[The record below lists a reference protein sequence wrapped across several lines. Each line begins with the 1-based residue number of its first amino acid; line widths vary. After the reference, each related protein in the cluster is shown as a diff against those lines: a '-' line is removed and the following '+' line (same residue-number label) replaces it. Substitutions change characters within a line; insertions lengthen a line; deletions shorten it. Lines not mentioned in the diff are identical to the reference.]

1 MEVIIKDFIRIIL
14 EKEKENLLKKTV
26 YILKVIGLIQIKD
39 TNLKEFNSAS
49 MEMFWEKVF
58 GSEENFKNDI

>member
-49 MEMFWEKVF
+49 MEMF
-58 GSEENFKNDI
+58 